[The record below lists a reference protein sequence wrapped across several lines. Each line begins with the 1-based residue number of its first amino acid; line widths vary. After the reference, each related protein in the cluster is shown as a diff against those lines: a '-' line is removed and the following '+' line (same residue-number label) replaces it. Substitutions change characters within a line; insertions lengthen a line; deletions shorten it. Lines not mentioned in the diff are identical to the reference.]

1 MNRLGGRRLRW
12 PFRSVRARLVVA
24 LVLVSA
30 LGMAAGGAATFL
42 IQRQRMLASVDAS
55 LLADIDAAR
64 LVVLGASNSTDP
76 GNANGAVPEPFH
88 SGADALQ
95 AVIGRVL
102 PNRHQSSL
110 GVLDGR
116 ARFVPGVPTDF
127 RLQSVAGLVPR
138 VVREVADGKTHLGT
152 VPSSFGP
159 VRYVATPVS
168 VSGNPDRGI
177 YVAAVDVDA
186 QSGELSST
194 FATFWGVIAAAMIL
208 IGSSAWFI
216 AGRLLNPIRTL
227 RLAAARVTST
237 NRSERIPIVGHD
249 DLSSLTRTVNLMLDR
264 LDRAMTDQRQ
274 LLDDVRHE
282 LHTPVTIVRGHLE
295 ILNAYDPAEVDA
307 TRTLAIEELD
317 RVTELVEDLAL
328 LAESQRADPDL
339 VPVDVASL
347 TRHVFAKASILAGH
361 EWALADITD
370 ATAALDPARITQAWL
385 QLVDNAA
392 KYSPLGSRIEL
403 GSTGHPDDIE
413 LWVADQGYGILPEAA
428 DRIFARFGR
437 VDTGRGISG
446 SGLGLPIVKAI
457 AESQGGSVGFV
468 SAPGATR
475 FSIVLP
481 YHRETPAPEA
491 VP

>member
-1 MNRLGGRRLRW
+1 
-12 PFRSVRARLVVA
+12 VRARLVVA

-88 SGADALQ
+88 TGADALQ

-168 VSGNPDRGI
+168 VAGNPDRGI
-177 YVAAVDVDA
+177 YVAAVDLDA
-186 QSGELSST
+186 QLGELSST

-282 LHTPVTIVRGHLE
+282 LYTPVTIVRGHLE

-317 RVTELVEDLAL
+317 RVTELV
-328 LAESQRADPDL
+328 
-339 VPVDVASL
+339 VDVASL
-347 TRHVFAKASILAGH
+347 TRQGFAKASILAGH

-413 LWVADQGYGILPEAA
+413 LWVADQGYGIPPEAA